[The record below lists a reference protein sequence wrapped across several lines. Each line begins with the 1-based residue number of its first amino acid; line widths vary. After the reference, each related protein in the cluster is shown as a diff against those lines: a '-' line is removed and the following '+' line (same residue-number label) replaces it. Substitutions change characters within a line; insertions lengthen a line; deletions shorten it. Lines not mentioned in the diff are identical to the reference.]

1 MKSALFV
8 DFDNVYTQ
16 LRQVQPAAAER
27 FARQP
32 TEWIRWL
39 IESLEI
45 PEGHNPEARRRLLVR
60 RCYLNPNWY
69 QTYRHAF
76 LRAGFEIVDC
86 PPVTSQ
92 GKTSTDIHMVLDI
105 VELLAH
111 ETRYDEFIVL
121 SADADFTP
129 VLRKLRRYD
138 RRTSV
143 LAIGFPSAAYQ
154 ASADLLIDERLFVEQ
169 ALGLVADPAESVL
182 DAPAPAVAGAA
193 PSTPAAPPPAAPT
206 SPMGVATS
214 PPGASTSP
222 PAAPIDGLAQISQ
235 RIEQIVAQSG
245 VPVAAGPLALR
256 LRNEFAQTLD
266 NWNGHGQFK
275 PFFRSLGLLH
285 LVWLNGS
292 GGRIADPA
300 RHAMDPLPGAEPDSL
315 GERSTERL
323 PDRLADRHPDRH
335 PDRITDRHTDRITDR
350 ITDRQPDCIT
360 ERNFDSH
367 PEPDPRWTGHD
378 ALHAIA
384 REVSNLTGAPL
395 LPPAAVRN
403 ILDLLCED
411 LAAHGYEPTETARR
425 IREQGQ
431 ARHGLAVSMRDVVF
445 ILRGMQLNG
454 HVFGRGQDDART
466 LAQRLVNQ
474 VLFLCEREQ
483 MLLDATSVAL
493 IRHWIGGDRVE

>member
-16 LRQVQPAAAER
+16 LRALQPAAAER

-39 IESLEI
+39 VESLGI
-45 PEGHNPEARRRLLVR
+45 PEGHEPTARRRLLVR

-105 VELLAH
+105 IELLQH

-169 ALGLVADPAESVL
+169 ALGLPMEPIETEV
-182 DAPAPAVAGAA
+182 
-193 PSTPAAPPPAAPT
+193 PAAPREVPAAAVSAPD
-206 SPMGVATS
+206 
-214 PPGASTSP
+214 PGAAKATQAQLSEIARLIELAVALSP
-222 PAAPIDGLAQISQ
+222 
-235 RIEQIVAQSG
+235 
-245 VPVAAGPLALR
+245 VPVAAGPLASR
-256 LRNEFAQTLD
+256 LRQAHGSVLEQ
-266 NWNGHGQFK
+266 WNGHGAFK
-275 PFFRSLGLLH
+275 PFFRSLGLNH

-292 GGRIADPA
+292 GGRIADPV
-300 RHAMDPLPGAEPDSL
+300 RHAADVAAIVEAAESVSGVVAGSGAEGLPTADSIAATAAVPDAVETELDAAWVGHESL
-315 GERSTERL
+315 L
-323 PDRLADRHPDRH
+323 P
-335 PDRITDRHTDRITDR
+335 
-350 ITDRQPDCIT
+350 
-360 ERNFDSH
+360 
-367 PEPDPRWTGHD
+367 
-378 ALHAIA
+378 IA
-384 REVSNLTGAPL
+384 REVCQLTGAPL
-395 LPPAAVRN
+395 LAPPTARAV
-403 ILDLLCED
+403 LESLSAD
-411 LAAHGYEPTETARR
+411 LALHEFDLTATAYRVR
-425 IREQGQ
+425 AACLARTPSIDVGMRE
-431 ARHGLAVSMRDVVF
+431 VVF
-445 ILRGMQLNG
+445 TLRGMQLNG
-454 HVFGRGQDDART
+454 HVFGRGQDDAPT
-466 LAQRLVNQ
+466 LAKRLCNQ
-474 VLFLCEREQ
+474 LLFLCQREE
-483 MLLDATSVAL
+483 MLIDDNVRAQ
-493 IRHWIGGDRVE
+493 IRLWIGGDLPG

>member
-8 DFDNVYTQ
+8 DFDNVFTQ
-16 LRQVQPAAAER
+16 LRALNPAAAER

-32 TEWIRWL
+32 VEWIRWL
-39 IESLEI
+39 TLSLEI
-45 PEGHNPEARRRLLVR
+45 PEGHPDPAARRRLLVR

-69 QTYRHAF
+69 QNYRHAF

-169 ALGLVADPAESVL
+169 ALGLAPEPEPAPTAGGGGPELPPASPSEPAA
-182 DAPAPAVAGAA
+182 APA
-193 PSTPAAPPPAAPT
+193 T
-206 SPMGVATS
+206 
-214 PPGASTSP
+214 ASRP
-222 PAAPIDGLAQISQ
+222 LGDEELARIAR
-235 RIEQIVAQSG
+235 RIEDTVAQAPQ
-245 VPVAAGPLALR
+245 PVAAGALASR
-256 LRNEFAQTLD
+256 LRQDFAPALD
-266 NWNGHGQFK
+266 NWNGHGTFK
-275 PFFRSLGLLH
+275 PFFRALGLRH
-285 LVWLNGS
+285 LVWISGS

-300 RHAMDPLPGAEPDSL
+300 RHAVDAQAVADS
-315 GERSTERL
+315 E
-323 PDRLADRHPDRH
+323 A
-335 PDRITDRHTDRITDR
+335 
-350 ITDRQPDCIT
+350 
-360 ERNFDSH
+360 
-367 PEPDPRWTGHD
+367 D
-378 ALHAIA
+378 ALAADSRWAGFEALLPLA
-384 REVSNLTGAPL
+384 REVHNLTGAPL
-395 LPPAAVRN
+395 LAPPAVNAV
-403 ILDLLCED
+403 LELLCED
-411 LAAHGYEPTETARR
+411 LAQQPYEPTETARR
-425 IREQGQ
+425 VREACRG
-431 ARHGLAVSMRDVVF
+431 RRGLEVAMRDVVF
-445 ILRGMQLNG
+445 LLRGLQLNG

-474 VLFLCEREQ
+474 VLFLCQREQ
-483 MLLDATSVAL
+483 MLLDDAAVAQV
-493 IRHWIGGDRVE
+493 RQWIGGDRLG